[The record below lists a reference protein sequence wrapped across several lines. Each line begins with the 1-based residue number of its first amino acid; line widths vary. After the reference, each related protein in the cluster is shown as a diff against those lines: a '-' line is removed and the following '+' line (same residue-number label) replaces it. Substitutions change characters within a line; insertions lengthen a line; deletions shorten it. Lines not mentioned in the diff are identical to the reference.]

1 MTTDLAHGK
10 LRLDEPAPHVARLT
24 IDNPAKRNALDHA
37 ILDAIAETVP
47 QLEARCL
54 LITAAGPVFSAGYD
68 IGGLPKDEFAHR
80 AESLVAHPFHDAIEA
95 LEAFPFPS
103 VAALNGHAIGGGLEL
118 ALACDLRLASEDAK
132 VGMPPA
138 RLGLVY
144 SHTGL
149 RKFVDAIGAARTRE
163 LFFTARNVSAQTA
176 AAWGLV
182 SKVVPAD
189 ELAERAVEYAGEI
202 AALAPLSQRGNKRVI
217 GELLAAEGALDPD
230 TERELVE
237 LREACFRSDDF
248 YEGVQAFAE
257 KRKPQWR
264 AQ

>member
-1 MTTDLAHGK
+1 
-10 LRLDEPAPHVARLT
+10 
-24 IDNPAKRNALDHA
+24 
-37 ILDAIAETVP
+37 
-47 QLEARCL
+47 
-54 LITAAGPVFSAGYD
+54 
-68 IGGLPKDEFAHR
+68 
-80 AESLVAHPFHDAIEA
+80 
-95 LEAFPFPS
+95 
-103 VAALNGHAIGGGLEL
+103 
-118 ALACDLRLASEDAK
+118 
-132 VGMPPA
+132 MPPA

-163 LFFTARNVSAQTA
+163 LFFTARNVSAQRA
-176 AAWGLV
+176 ERWGLV
-182 SKVVPAD
+182 NEVVPAD
-189 ELAERAVEYAGEI
+189 ELAGRAVEYAAEI
-202 AALAPLSQRGNKRVI
+202 AELAPLAQRGNKRVL
-217 GELLAAEGALDPD
+217 GELLAAEGALDPE